1 MFYLKYRP
9 RTLSELDN
17 TSVKDILYKHL
28 DSEKFP
34 HAFIFIGDKGTG
46 KTSAARVFAKSINCL
61 RNKYAHKGNS
71 IEPCNEC
78 KNCKSIDASSS
89 IDIVEMDAAS
99 NRGIDEIRK
108 LIRDSS
114 FLPMNNRY
122 RVYIIDEAHMI
133 TNDAFNALLK
143 TLEEPPSSVI
153 FILATTNVEKIP
165 KTIISRCSIIS
176 FHKAKK
182 NDRISML
189 KRILKNE
196 NINLESNVLSLIA
209 SHSDNSFRDAA
220 KILEELI
227 IQNKK
232 TYEEAKIFL
241 GILGK
246 QSLLEMIQ
254 TKKIKE
260 CLTWIEEFKNAGGN
274 IKTLIEQVLEEL
286 RIQLLIKNSIQTENA
301 DIKLNFTIK
310 ELSILIKLF
319 TQAYNDLR
327 ISPID
332 ILPLEIAVVDFYNNR
347 RSR

>member
-9 RTLSELDN
+9 RTLTELDN

-28 DSEKFP
+28 ESEKFP

-61 RNKYAHKGNS
+61 KNKYAKKGGS

-78 KNCKSIDASSS
+78 KNCKSIETSSS
-89 IDIVEMDAAS
+89 VDIVEMDAAS

-108 LIRDSS
+108 LIKDSS

-153 FILATTNVEKIP
+153 FILATTNIEKVP
-165 KTIISRCSIIS
+165 KTIVSRCSVIN
-176 FHKAKK
+176 FKRAKK
-182 NDRISML
+182 EDVLSML

-196 NINLESNVLSLIA
+196 NLEINNKVLSLIA

-227 IQNKK
+227 IQNKVD
-232 TYEEAKIFL
+232 YEDAKKFL

-246 QSLLEMIQ
+246 QNLLEIIQ
-254 TKKIKE
+254 AKGIKD
-260 CLTWIEEFKNAGGN
+260 CLLWIEEFKNAGGDF
-274 IKTLIEQVLEEL
+274 KTLIEQLLEEL
-286 RIQLLIKNSIQTENA
+286 RTQLLIKNSIYQ
-301 DIKLNFTIK
+301 DGVDVKLNFTIK
-310 ELSILIKLF
+310 ELSNLIKLF
-319 TQAYNDLR
+319 TKAYNNLK

-332 ILPLEIAVVDFYNNR
+332 SLPLEIAVVDFYNKN
-347 RSR
+347 SK

>member
-9 RTLSELDN
+9 KTLSEIDN
-17 TSVKDILYKHL
+17 TSVKDVIFRHL
-28 DSEKFP
+28 DSGKFP

-61 RNKYAHKGNS
+61 KNKYAKKGNT

-78 KNCKSIDASSS
+78 KNCTSINNSSS
-89 IDIVEMDAAS
+89 TDIIEMDAAS

-108 LIRDSS
+108 LIQDSS

-143 TLEEPPSSVI
+143 TLEEPPKSVI
-153 FILATTNVEKIP
+153 FILATTNIEKIP
-165 KTIISRCSIIS
+165 KTIISRCSIIN

-182 NDRISML
+182 NDLISML

-196 NINLESNVLSLIA
+196 NINLENSVLSLIA
-209 SHSDNSFRDAA
+209 SHSDNSFRDAT
-220 KILEELI
+220 KILEELL

-232 TYEEAKIFL
+232 TYEEVKKFL

-246 QSLLEMIQ
+246 NSLLEVIQ
-254 TKKIKE
+254 TKHVKDS
-260 CLTWIEEFKNAGGN
+260 LNWIEEFKIAGGN
-274 IKTLIEQVLEEL
+274 IKSLIEQLLEEL
-286 RIQLLIKNSIQTENA
+286 RVQLLIKNSIRSEET
-301 DIKLNFTIK
+301 DLKLNFSIK
-310 ELSILIKLF
+310 ELSNLIKLF
-319 TQAYNDLR
+319 TQAYNDLK

-332 ILPLEIAVVDFYNNR
+332 ILPLEIAIVDFYNIR
-347 RSR
+347 KTK